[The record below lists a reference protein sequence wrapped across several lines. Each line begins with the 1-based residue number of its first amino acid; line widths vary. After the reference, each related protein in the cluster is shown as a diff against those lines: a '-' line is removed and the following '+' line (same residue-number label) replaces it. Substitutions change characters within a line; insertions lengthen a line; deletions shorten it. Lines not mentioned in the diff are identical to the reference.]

1 MIDTSTNDQMRN
13 PSVKKIQ
20 SKIKLLISFL
30 APTMSS
36 ILTRA
41 YLGFGK
47 REKKFFNQLFFPPK
61 IQNAII
67 VDVFFKK
74 GVLDI

>member
-47 REKKFFNQLFFPPK
+47 RKKIFNQLFFPPK
-61 IQNAII
+61 IENAII
-67 VDVFFKK
+67 VVVFFKK
-74 GVLDI
+74 RGF